1 MIKVLLGIQYFIL
14 GIVFITGALF
24 CFFVFEIQ
32 SVISYILFAIVGII
46 LIYFTLKKDVY
57 SVRIITIA
65 ASASLLLNMV
75 MNLHF
80 YPNLLEYQAGSS
92 IAEVVEEQEIPVDV
106 IYKLS
111 EEHTWALDFY
121 NRMPV
126 KITTVENLV
135 DKDNIWVY
143 ASGEELEL
151 LKDAGLDWN
160 KQFSVN
166 DFRITRL
173 QVKFL
178 DPASRKK
185 ILHEKY
191 LIHIFK

>member
-1 MIKVLLGIQYFIL
+1 
-14 GIVFITGALF
+14 
-24 CFFVFEIQ
+24 
-32 SVISYILFAIVGII
+32 
-46 LIYFTLKKDVY
+46 
-57 SVRIITIA
+57 
-65 ASASLLLNMV
+65 
-75 MNLHF
+75 
-80 YPNLLEYQAGSS
+80 
-92 IAEVVEEQEIPVDV
+92 
-106 IYKLS
+106 
-111 EEHTWALDFY
+111 
-121 NRMPV
+121 
-126 KITTVENLV
+126 
-135 DKDNIWVY
+135 VY